1 MATLKIHNLGASYGE
16 RTLFAGL
23 NLVVS
28 GNQKVGLSGPNGA
41 GKSTLLAILAGAAD
55 PAVVV
60 DGSFELS
67 PADAGIG
74 YLTQEVERGEESAAE
89 FIERRT
95 GVRDATASM
104 DELAEALGS
113 ADVGDKYSDALEAW
127 LALGGADY
135 EQRLAEVTE
144 TLGLQDFLN
153 VPMSGLS
160 GGQAARVNLAVI
172 LLSQHDLLLLDEP
185 TNDLDAQ
192 GLALLEEYVSTDPRP
207 MMVVS
212 HDREFL
218 ARTITDMVEL
228 DSAQES
234 ITVFH
239 GGYDAYVLER
249 ARARQRAR
257 EAYEEYAAKREKL
270 GERIQTQKT
279 WLDKGVKNA
288 LKKAPDNDKILRN
301 RSAARSE
308 KQAGKIA
315 QSERAIERLTEVP
328 EPRKE
333 WVLHLELP
341 DAPRSGQVVSVL
353 HDQVVQLGEKNFGPW
368 TVQLNYGDRVLIRG
382 ANGAGKTTLVRAL
395 CREENLGSAVALG
408 SIDQLRGLL
417 DQDVDLMM
425 VFSTYLPAFQD
436 AELRTL
442 LAKFGLVKSQ
452 VIGRAARSLSP
463 GERTRALMALLQAT
477 PTNFLVLD
485 EPTNH
490 LDVAAIEELERALQD
505 YRGTVLLVSHDRR
518 MVDSF
523 RATRVLDL
531 VDGRVEESF
540 PEC

>member
-135 EQRLAEVTE
+135 EQRLAEVTD
-144 TLGLQDFLN
+144 TLGLQEFLN

-239 GGYDAYVLER
+239 GGYDAYVVER

-353 HDQVVQLGEKNFGPW
+353 HDEVVQLGEKNFGPW

-417 DQDVDLMM
+417 DQDVDLMT

-523 RATRVLDL
+523 RATRVLTV
-531 VDGRVEESF
+531 VDGRIEESF
-540 PEC
+540 PEH

>member
-67 PADAGIG
+67 PADASIG

-144 TLGLQDFLN
+144 TLGLQEFLN

-353 HDQVVQLGEKNFGPW
+353 HDEVIQLGEKNFGPW

-395 CREENLGSAVALG
+395 LREENLGSAVALG

-452 VIGRAARSLSP
+452 VIGRVARSLSP

-523 RATRVLDL
+523 RATRVLTV
-531 VDGRVEESF
+531 VDGRIEESF
-540 PEC
+540 PEH

>member
-67 PADAGIG
+67 PADASIG
-74 YLTQEVERGEESAAE
+74 YLTQEVERGEESAVE

-135 EQRLAEVTE
+135 EQRLAEVTD
-144 TLGLQDFLN
+144 TLGLQEFLN

-368 TVQLNYGDRVLIRG
+368 SVQLNYGDRVLIRG

-523 RATRVLDL
+523 RATRVLTV
-531 VDGRVEESF
+531 VDGRIEESF
-540 PEC
+540 PEH

>member
-1 MATLKIHNLGASYGE
+1 MATLKIHDLGASYGE

-41 GKSTLLAILAGAAD
+41 GKSTRLAILAGVAD

-67 PADAGIG
+67 PADASIG

-89 FIERRT
+89 FIQRDT

-104 DELAEALGS
+104 DELAEALGN
-113 ADVGDKYSDALEAW
+113 
-127 LALGGADY
+127 
-135 EQRLAEVTE
+135 AE
-144 TLGLQDFLN
+144 
-153 VPMSGLS
+153 
-160 GGQAARVNLAVI
+160 
-172 LLSQHDLLLLDEP
+172 
-185 TNDLDAQ
+185 
-192 GLALLEEYVSTDPRP
+192 
-207 MMVVS
+207 
-212 HDREFL
+212 
-218 ARTITDMVEL
+218 
-228 DSAQES
+228 
-234 ITVFH
+234 
-239 GGYDAYVLER
+239 
-249 ARARQRAR
+249 
-257 EAYEEYAAKREKL
+257 
-270 GERIQTQKT
+270 
-279 WLDKGVKNA
+279 NA
-288 LKKAPDNDKILRN
+288 LKKAPDNDKTLRN
-301 RSAARSE
+301 SSAARSE

-353 HDQVVQLGEKNFGPW
+353 HDEVVQLGEKTFGPW

-395 CREENLGSAVALG
+395 CREENLGSAVVLG

-417 DQDVDLMM
+417 DQDVDLMT
-425 VFSTYLPAFQD
+425 VFSTYVPAFED
-436 AELRTL
+436 AELHTL

-452 VIGRAARSLSP
+452 VNGRATRSLSP

-523 RATRVLDL
+523 RATRVLTV
-531 VDGRVEESF
+531 VDGKIVESF
-540 PEC
+540 PDH

>member
-55 PAVVV
+55 PAVAV

-67 PADAGIG
+67 PADASIG

-144 TLGLQDFLN
+144 TLGLQEFLN
-153 VPMSGLS
+153 VPTSGLS

-301 RSAARSE
+301 RSGARSE

-353 HDQVVQLGEKNFGPW
+353 HDEVVQLGEKTFGPW

-395 CREENLGSAVALG
+395 CREESLGSAVALG

-417 DQDVDLMM
+417 DQDVDLMT

-463 GERTRALMALLQAT
+463 GERTRALMALLQAI

-523 RATRVLDL
+523 RATRVLTV
-531 VDGRVEESF
+531 VDGRIEESF
-540 PEC
+540 PEH

>member
-1 MATLKIHNLGASYGE
+1 MATLKINQLGASYGE

-28 GNQKVGLSGPNGA
+28 GNQKVGLTGPNGA
-41 GKSTLLAILAGAAD
+41 GKSTLLSILAGVAD
-55 PAVVV
+55 PTVVV
-60 DGSFELS
+60 DGSFELG
-67 PADAGIG
+67 PADASMG
-74 YLTQEVERGEESAAE
+74 YLSQEVQRGEESAAE

-95 GVRDATASM
+95 GVRDATAAM
-104 DELAEALGS
+104 DALAEALGS
-113 ADVGDKYSDALEAW
+113 ADVGDQYSEALDSW

-135 EQRLAEVTE
+135 EQRLAEVSD
-144 TLGLQDFLN
+144 TLGLGSFLD
-153 VPMSGLS
+153 VPMRGLS

-185 TNDLDAQ
+185 TNDLDAE
-192 GLALLEEYVSTDPRP
+192 GLALLENYVSTDPRP

-234 ITVFH
+234 IRVFH
-239 GGYDAYVLER
+239 GGYEAYVVER
-249 ARARQRAR
+249 ARERRRAR

-270 GERIQTQKT
+270 GARIQTQKT

-288 LKKAPDNDKILRN
+288 LKKTPDNDKILKN
-301 RSAARSE
+301 RAAGRSE

-315 QSERAIERLTEVP
+315 QSERAIERLVEVP

-341 DAPRSGQVVSVL
+341 DAPRSGQVVSALQDEVI
-353 HDQVVQLGEKNFGPW
+353 QVGAKSFGPW
-368 TVQLNYGDRVLIRG
+368 TLQLNYGDRVLIRG

-395 CREENLGSAVALG
+395 CREENLGSAVVMG

-417 DQDVDLMM
+417 DQDVDLMS
-425 VFSTYLPAFQD
+425 VFASYVPEFPD

-452 VIGRAARSLSP
+452 VLGRPARSLSP

-490 LDVAAIEELERALQD
+490 LDLAAIEELERALQD
-505 YRGTVLLVSHDRR
+505 YRGTVVLVSHDRR

-540 PEC
+540 PEH

>member
-67 PADAGIG
+67 PADASIG

-144 TLGLQDFLN
+144 TLGLQEFLN
-153 VPMSGLS
+153 VPTSGLS

-239 GGYDAYVLER
+239 GGYDAYVVER

-315 QSERAIERLTEVP
+315 QSERAIDRLTEVP

-353 HDQVVQLGEKNFGPW
+353 HDEVVQLGEKTFGPW

-395 CREENLGSAVALG
+395 CREENLGSAVASG

-417 DQDVDLMM
+417 DQDVDLMT

-523 RATRVLDL
+523 RATRVLT
-531 VDGRVEESF
+531 VADGRIEESF
-540 PEC
+540 PEH